1 MNKYENIL
9 IVFLNRDHQT
19 TPMMTGN
26 NGENSSDQHE
36 YTNGHSKKV
45 FRKKR
50 LKRINKLI

>member
-1 MNKYENIL
+1 MKIYWHF
-9 IVFLNRDHQT
+9 FLNRDHQT